1 MASFNI
7 NTIFKNDSDE
17 LNLYSVNI
25 DEDSDSIKIITNVR
39 QPALKRGS
47 VGDLIFVSKTPL
59 DGTEIRDAQRMSF
72 NISYCVDLWIM
83 NSFSFC
89 RSQKICTLPLF
100 LKALYIITAIS

>member
-59 DGTEIRDAQRMSF
+59 DGTEIRDTHKDVLLQCIEVWSEEIGDPTEWR
-72 NISYCVDLWIM
+72 YV
-83 NSFSFC
+83 
-89 RSQKICTLPLF
+89 F
-100 LKALYIITAIS
+100 LKN

>member
-39 QPALKRGS
+39 QPVLKRGS

-59 DGTEIRDAQRMSF
+59 DGTEIRDTHKDVLLQCIEVWSEEIGEPTEWR
-72 NISYCVDLWIM
+72 YV
-83 NSFSFC
+83 
-89 RSQKICTLPLF
+89 F
-100 LKALYIITAIS
+100 LKN